1 MAGGLSQ
8 LDAPGYYGLED
19 LVLEEAPHL
28 FLHLLAEVGS
38 GVVHGE
44 HHPAGGLAAQSS
56 LHHLYD
62 LYELAHAL
70 QGVEL
75 GLKWYQE
82 QVAGGEAV
90 DGEQAQA
97 GGRVYDHVV
106 IILQGGNLLLQD
118 QLPGD
123 LVGQLRLRSG
133 EVDVAWSDEEAGDL
147 CGQDGI
153 LEGCIPHHHVVHL
166 ALKMPFVYAQASA
179 GCPLGIE
186 VDQKNLL
193 VLESE
198 VCGEVDGCGRLAA
211 PSFMIADGNHPHE

>member
-1 MAGGLSQ
+1 MAGGLGQ
-8 LDAPGYYGLED
+8 LDAPGYYGLEY

-28 FLHLLAEVGS
+28 FLHLLAEVGP
-38 GVVHGE
+38 GIVHGE
-44 HHPAGGLAAQSS
+44 HHPASGFAAQPG

-70 QGVEL
+70 QSVEL
-75 GLKWYQE
+75 GLKWYQK
-82 QVAGGEAV
+82 QVAGGETV

-97 GGRVYDHVV
+97 GRCVYDHVV
-106 IILQGGNLLLQD
+106 IILQGGDLLLQY

-123 LVGQLRLRSG
+123 LVGQLWLRTG
-133 EVDVAWSDEEAGDL
+133 EVDVAGSDEEVGDL

-153 LEGCIPHHHVVHL
+153 LEGRIPHHHIVHL
-166 ALKMPFVYAQASA
+166 ALQMPFVYAQAGA
-179 GCPLGIE
+179 GCPLGVE
-186 VDQKNLL
+186 VDQKDFF

-211 PSFMIADGNHPHE
+211 SSFMIADGNHPHE

>member
-1 MAGGLSQ
+1 MAGGFGQ

-28 FLHLLAEVGS
+28 FLHLLAEVGPS
-38 GVVHGE
+38 VIHGE
-44 HHPAGGLAAQSS
+44 HHPAHGLAAQPG

-75 GLKWYQE
+75 GLKWYQK

-97 GGRVYDHVV
+97 GGSVYDHVV
-106 IILQGGNLLLQD
+106 VILQGGNLLLQY

-123 LVGQLRLRSG
+123 LVGQFRLRTG
-133 EVDVAWSDEEAGDL
+133 EVDVAGSDEEAGDL
-147 CGQDGI
+147 RGQDGI
-153 LEGCIPHHHVVHL
+153 LEGRIPDHHIIHL
-166 ALKMPFVYAQASA
+166 TLQVPFVYAQAGA
-179 GCPLGIE
+179 GRTLGVE
-186 VDQKNLL
+186 VDQKDLL

-211 PSFMIADGNHPHE
+211 SSFMIADGNHPHE

>member
-1 MAGGLSQ
+1 MAGGFSQ
-8 LDAPGYYGLED
+8 LDASGDYGLED
-19 LVLEEAPHL
+19 LILEEAPHL
-28 FLHLLAEVGS
+28 FLHLLAEVGP
-38 GVVHGE
+38 GVVHGK
-44 HHPAGGLAAQSS
+44 HHPAGGLAAQPG

-62 LYELAHAL
+62 LYELAHPL

-75 GLKWYQE
+75 GLKWYQK
-82 QVAGGEAV
+82 QVAGSEAV

-97 GGRVYDHVV
+97 GGCVYDHVV
-106 IILQGGNLLLQD
+106 VILQGGDLLLQN

-123 LVGQLRLRSG
+123 LVGQLRLCPG
-133 EVDVAWSDEEAGDL
+133 EVDVAGGYEEAGDL
-147 CGQDGI
+147 RGQDGI
-153 LEGCIPHHHVVHL
+153 LEGGIPHHHVVHL
-166 ALKMPFVYAQASA
+166 ALQVPFVYAQAGA
-179 GCPLGIE
+179 GRPLGIE

>member
-8 LDAPGYYGLED
+8 LDAPRYYGLED

-28 FLHLLAEVGS
+28 FLHLLAEVGP

-44 HHPAGGLAAQSS
+44 NYPAGGLAAQPGFY
-56 LHHLYD
+56 HLYD

-75 GLKWYQE
+75 RLKWYQE
-82 QVAGGEAV
+82 QVARGEAV

-106 IILQGGNLLLQD
+106 IILQGGNLLLQN

-133 EVDVAWSDEEAGDL
+133 EVDVAGGDEEAGDL
-147 CGQDGI
+147 RGQDCI
-153 LEGCIPHHHVVHL
+153 LEGRISHHHIVHL
-166 ALKMPFVYAQASA
+166 ALQVPFVYAQAGA

-186 VDQKNLL
+186 VDQKDLL
-193 VLESE
+193 VLESD